1 MTIKSALLSAAMAAV
16 SLNCFAD
23 ASAPERH
30 VQQFL
35 DALNGSGGKPIEQL
49 SPQAARQVLIDAQKG
64 ATLPAADVSKKT
76 INVDGQTITLNIVKP
91 HNAHGTLPVFMFF
104 HGGGWILG
112 DFQTHERLVR
122 DLVSE
127 SGAAAVFVNYTPSP
141 EAHFPVAINQA
152 YAATRWVAEHGS
164 EIGVDGKR
172 LALVGNSVGGNMVAA
187 VALQAKQHQSPAI
200 RYDVMLW
207 PVTDANFSTGSYN
220 QYPTGYFL
228 SRNMMKWFWDAY
240 TTNESERNNILASPL
255 RATREQLQGL
265 PPTLIQTAEFDVLRD
280 EGEAFGRKLDAA
292 GVDVTVT
299 RYNGLIHDFG
309 LLNVLSDVPAVRA
322 AIGQAAGQLREH
334 LK

>member
-141 EAHFPVAINQA
+141 EAHFPVAI
-152 YAATRWVAEHGS
+152 
-164 EIGVDGKR
+164 K
-172 LALVGNSVGGNMVAA
+172 
-187 VALQAKQHQSPAI
+187 
-200 RYDVMLW
+200 
-207 PVTDANFSTGSYN
+207 
-220 QYPTGYFL
+220 
-228 SRNMMKWFWDAY
+228 
-240 TTNESERNNILASPL
+240 
-255 RATREQLQGL
+255 
-265 PPTLIQTAEFDVLRD
+265 
-280 EGEAFGRKLDAA
+280 
-292 GVDVTVT
+292 
-299 RYNGLIHDFG
+299 
-309 LLNVLSDVPAVRA
+309 
-322 AIGQAAGQLREH
+322 
-334 LK
+334 